1 MRRGVIDV
9 GSNSVLLA
17 VCDWIDGAWQPID
30 GVSAITALGEGM
42 KVTGLL
48 QPAAIE
54 RTVAAI
60 RAQIEYAVE
69 RHGCRPLVAA
79 TMAVRMAKNREEFLI
94 AGQEAGFDTLVL
106 EGNEEAQL
114 GFECV
119 ASDPL
124 FAADQRVS
132 IIDPG
137 GQSTEITI
145 ADRSSGAWEVLFKRS
160 YPVGTLGL
168 RTTHFPDP
176 IPSRQQL
183 MQACVDIDDI
193 FGFCCLPG
201 QCGKTVVLG
210 AAGSNLVSLKLE
222 LASWQPD
229 RIHGFELDYEVVSK
243 YVASLMPYS
252 DEERARIPFVEVGRE
267 KTIHLGALILERA
280 MFALRAESANVS
292 IRGWRHALAAHD
304 EYFA

>member
-17 VCDWIDGAWQPID
+17 VCDWVDGTWQPVD
-30 GVSAITALGEGM
+30 GLSSITALGEGM
-42 KVTGLL
+42 KITGLL
-48 QPAAIE
+48 RADAIE
-54 RTVAAI
+54 RTVEAI
-60 RAQIEYAVE
+60 RAQLEYCVE
-69 RHGCRPLVAA
+69 RHSCLPVVAA
-79 TMAVRMAKNREEFLI
+79 TMAVRMAKNREDFVQ
-94 AGQEAGFDTLVL
+94 AGRASGFETIVL
-106 EGNEEAQL
+106 EGREEAQL

-119 ASDPL
+119 ASDAL
-124 FAADQRVS
+124 FGSDQRVS

-145 ADRSSGAWEVLFKRS
+145 ADRSTGKWEILFKQS
-160 YPVGTLGL
+160 FPVGTLGL

-210 AAGSNLVSLKLE
+210 AAGSNLVTLKLE
-222 LASWQPD
+222 LTSWQPD
-229 RIHGFELDYEVVSK
+229 RIHGFELEYEVVSK
-243 YVASLMPYS
+243 YVAALMPFT
-252 DEERARIPFVEVGRE
+252 DEERAQIPFVEEGRE

-280 MFALRAESANVS
+280 MFALRAESSIVS
-292 IRGWRHALAAHD
+292 IRGWRHALVAHD
-304 EYFA
+304 QYFV